1 MKLHS
6 DHMPEAEVSLRLA
19 FHLLRKPGA
28 REACVAIDGAQVH
41 IAGHSIFKI
50 EEFLKEQGWRKDASS
65 ENGEDSDWGGTYKNG
80 KKLLRIHKKSGVQ
93 DVVCKVRR
101 KTIRAECKK
110 GHFEGTLSN
119 PELKLLREALGQ
131 LLTLAKVGAGDIL
144 IAAVP
149 QSAAYQTHVDLWSK
163 APLVRKTGI
172 RFALVSR
179 KGIKL
184 VPKGIQ

>member
-1 MKLHS
+1 M
-6 DHMPEAEVSLRLA
+6 
-19 FHLLRKPGA
+19 
-28 REACVAIDGAQVH
+28 
-41 IAGHSIFKI
+41 
-50 EEFLKEQGWRKDASS
+50 
-65 ENGEDSDWGGTYKNG
+65 
-80 KKLLRIHKKSGVQ
+80 
-93 DVVCKVRR
+93 CKVRR

-149 QSAAYQTHVDLWSK
+149 QSAAYQKHVDLWSK